1 MRFVFLFLLFITF
14 SSYAT
19 TQLKTQI
26 YDINQGNIDEE
37 TLVFLTSG
45 HVIRITRN
53 DLKRIETFQFAKDK
67 NQWVNLGLDKQQKIT
82 NYHFSN
88 PESSIKKRREIIL
101 PIIEDY
107 IPTVIEG
114 EDLARKYF
122 RDAYYVDK
130 ESQCYNR
137 AHIWSYEW
145 FTKFGINSNKTWLF
159 FTRRY
164 IRKFKF
170 DWWFHVSP
178 SVRVLEKEILREK
191 IMDVKY
197 GNGPLNLKAWTDIF
211 MKDDANCPMVTT
223 YSDYANFPESGSCYT
238 MRSSMYYYQPIDLE
252 SREIWNS
259 IKINWYPEEIKQ
271 AYLEAFDQIN

>member
-1 MRFVFLFLLFITF
+1 MRFVFLIFLLISFA
-14 SSYAT
+14 SHAT
-19 TQLKTQI
+19 TQIKTQI
-26 YDINQGNIDEE
+26 YEIDQGTKDEE
-37 TLVFLTSG
+37 ILVFLNSG
-45 HVIRITRN
+45 HVIRIIKM
-53 DLKRIETFQFAKDK
+53 DLNRLEEFKFAKNK
-67 NQWVNLGLDKQQKIT
+67 NQWVNLSLDEEQKII
-82 NYHFSN
+82 NYNFSN
-88 PESSIKKRREIIL
+88 SGKFIKKKRDTFL
-101 PIIEDY
+101 PIVENY
-107 IPTVIEG
+107 VPTVIESL
-114 EDLARKYF
+114 DLARKYF
-122 RDAYYVDK
+122 HDAFYVNK

-145 FTKFGINSNKTWLF
+145 FIKFGINSNKTWLF

-178 SVRVLEKEILREK
+178 SIRVLENDVQREK
-191 IMDVKY
+191 IMDIKY

-252 SREIWNS
+252 SREIWNTV
-259 IKINWYPEEIKQ
+259 KVNWYPEEIKQ